1 MASWIAAG
9 SVTPGWYS
17 TVACSVA
24 RLTAARDTPGTALKP
39 CSILATQEAH
49 DMPSMATVRG
59 TGFAVEAVIPPPWRG
74 RARVGGPSLRIGII
88 VTGCAGAWPMPLGP
102 PLRTASG
109 SFSKVRLQP
118 GAQKYD
124 L

>member
-39 CSILATQEAH
+39 CSILATHDAH
-49 DMPSMATVRG
+49 DMPSIGIVRE
-59 TGFAVEAVIPPPWRG
+59 TGLIEYAALAG
-74 RARVGGPSLRIGII
+74 VGAAGAGFCRIGVI
-88 VTGCAGAWPMPLGP
+88 VTICAGAWPMPGGP

-109 SFSKVRLQP
+109 SFSKVRLHP
-118 GAQKYD
+118 GAQK
-124 L
+124 

>member
-39 CSILATQEAH
+39 CSILATH
-49 DMPSMATVRG
+49 DAQDIPSIGIVSVA
-59 TGFAVEAVIPPPWRG
+59 GFAVDAVIPPPWRG
-74 RARVGGPSLRIGII
+74 RERVGGPTLRIGII
-88 VTGCAGAWPMPLGP
+88 CAGAWPMPGGP

-109 SFSKVRLQP
+109 SFSKVRLHP
-118 GAQKYD
+118 GAPE
-124 L
+124 

>member
-24 RLTAARDTPGTALKP
+24 RLTAARETPGTALKP
-39 CSILATQEAH
+39 CSILATHDAH
-49 DMPSMATVRG
+49 DMPSIGIVMAIGLAEAAAFIEVGATDFVG
-59 TGFAVEAVIPPPWRG
+59 CSDAGFAR
-74 RARVGGPSLRIGII
+74 RGII
-88 VTGCAGAWPMPLGP
+88 VTGCTDAWPMPWGR

-109 SFSKVRLQP
+109 SFSKVRLHP
-118 GAQKYD
+118 GAQK
-124 L
+124 

>member
-1 MASWIAAG
+1 MAFWIAAG

-24 RLTAARDTPGTALKP
+24 RLTAARETPGTALKP
-39 CSILATQEAH
+39 CSILATHDAQ
-49 DMPSMATVRG
+49 DMPSIGIVRE
-59 TGFAVEAVIPPPWRG
+59 TGLTEDAALAGAGADFD
-74 RARVGGPSLRIGII
+74 RIGII
-88 VTGCAGAWPMPLGP
+88 ETGCTGAWPMPLGL

-118 GAQKYD
+118 GAQQ
-124 L
+124 